1 VAILRRVINL
11 FRSASLEREFDEE
24 IQFHLG
30 ERTRRNL
37 AVPMNACDAAAAAR
51 TRFGSIERAKIG
63 MRKAHMVSRFSTVLA
78 IGATVS
84 LLVGG
89 RSTGKRRCACTT
101 WALASPRLY
110 RLPVLR
116 RNTPWRR
123 GARTFK
129 APCALAASSVRIG
142 QPYTGINILSLWASA
157 TVQGFAA
164 PIWMTYR
171 QAVELRAHVRKGEK
185 ARPSSMRTASRA
197 TRPTP
202 TAASKSRATSTFSR
216 VTPCSTSNRS
226 RDCPRST
233 RRRRHRL
240 DVSARIAR
248 AERFF
253 GATGATLAHG
263 GNRAFYRPSTDS
275 IVLPP
280 FETFR
285 DAKSYYATLVHEM
298 THWTAHESRLARDF
312 GTKRFGSEGYA
323 IEELVAELGAAF
335 LCADLDLTL
344 EPPADHAAYI
354 ANWLD
359 VLKADNRAIFTAAS
373 HAQRAA
379 DFINGL
385 QPAASAG

>member
-1 VAILRRVINL
+1 MKPCTVN
-11 FRSASLEREFDEE
+11 D
-24 IQFHLG
+24 
-30 ERTRRNL
+30 
-37 AVPMNACDAAAAAR
+37 NAQDDQSPKQDIYAR
-51 TRFGSIERAKIG
+51 ITAKIVAALEDG
-63 MRKAHMVSRFSTVLA
+63 VRPWVRPWNAEHA
-78 IGATVS
+78 A
-84 LLVGG
+84 G
-89 RSTGKRRCACTT
+89 RITR
-101 WALASPRLY
+101 P
-110 RLPVLR
+110 LR
-116 RNTPWRR
+116 HN
-123 GARTFK
+123 
-129 APCALAASSVRIG
+129 G

-157 TVQGFAA
+157 SVQGFAA

-185 ARPSSMRTASRA
+185 GSPVVYANSITRTETDTDSGVDVARDIHFLKGYTVFNVEQIEGLPAQYTA
-197 TRPTP
+197 P
-202 TAASKSRATSTFSR
+202 AS
-216 VTPCSTSNRS
+216 P
-226 RDCPRST
+226 
-233 RRRRHRL
+233 RL

-275 IVLPP
+275 IVLPL

-285 DAKSYYATLVHEM
+285 DAESYYATLAHET

-344 EPPADHAAYI
+344 EPREDHAAYI

-359 VLKADNRAIFTAAS
+359 VLKADHRAIFVAAS

-385 QPAASAG
+385 QPTPIANS

>member
-1 VAILRRVINL
+1 MP
-11 FRSASLEREFDEE
+11 SAGR
-24 IQFHLG
+24 G
-30 ERTRRNL
+30 EDWHFY
-37 AVPMNACDAAAAAR
+37 P
-51 TRFGSIERAKIG
+51 
-63 MRKAHMVSRFSTVLA
+63 
-78 IGATVS
+78 AT
-84 LLVGG
+84 
-89 RSTGKRRCACTT
+89 
-101 WALASPRLY
+101 
-110 RLPVLR
+110 
-116 RNTPWRR
+116 
-123 GARTFK
+123 F
-129 APCALAASSVRIG
+129 
-142 QPYTGINILSLWASA
+142 
-157 TVQGFAA
+157 
-164 PIWMTYR
+164 R

-185 ARPSSMRTASRA
+185 GSPVVYANSITCNETDTDSGVDVARDIHFLKGYTVFNVEQIEGLPAQYTA
-197 TRPTP
+197 P
-202 TAASKSRATSTFSR
+202 AS
-216 VTPCSTSNRS
+216 P
-226 RDCPRST
+226 
-233 RRRRHRL
+233 RL

-275 IVLPP
+275 IVLPL

-285 DAKSYYATLVHEM
+285 DAESYYATLAHET

-335 LCADLDLTL
+335 LCADFDLTL
-344 EPPADHAAYI
+344 EPREDHAAYI

-385 QPAASAG
+385 QRGLRRLNWLTATSGVATPPRPERRRLGSPYLGSSTLGDQWGVVLDGEVQDGTSTALITSSARGASALRTS